1 MRTLRLNPTFTPKS
15 KLSPT
20 FMLISL
26 LSLTFTPRL
35 PLRLTFTLMLQLFLM
50 FTLLLHLLQLP
61 LPMFTPLLHLHLLLH
76 LSKLLPTQP
85 LLRSPMP
92 DIPDTLLDTPTPT
105 ELMPAPTLPILMLL
119 L

>member
-1 MRTLRLNPTFTPKS
+1 MG
-15 KLSPT
+15 
-20 FMLISL
+20 
-26 LSLTFTPRL
+26 RL

-50 FTLLLHLLQLP
+50 FTLLLHLLQLPLTTFTPLLHLPQLP

-92 DIPDTLLDTPTPT
+92 DTPDTLLDTPMPT

-119 L
+119 LLHPLPLLKSKT